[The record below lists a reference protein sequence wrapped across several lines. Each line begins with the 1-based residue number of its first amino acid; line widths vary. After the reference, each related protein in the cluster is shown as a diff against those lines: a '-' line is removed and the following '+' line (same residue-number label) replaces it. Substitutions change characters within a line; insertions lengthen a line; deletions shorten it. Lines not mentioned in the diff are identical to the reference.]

1 MRVIQKQAGQI
12 LLSIFL
18 AGSCFA
24 ADLRATD
31 TLSIA
36 TQIASPTDTLRQTYD
51 HWSFIRPSLQSP
63 VCITS
68 NIDSRPLPRLVFG
81 DESAPRRGADEAA
94 HAVGWQMGHHPDIL
108 IVSQV
113 VYGAVPTR
121 QDAACQPKIPFQ
133 I

>member
-24 ADLRATD
+24 ADLRAAD

-51 HWSFIRPSLQSP
+51 H
-63 VCITS
+63 
-68 NIDSRPLPRLVFG
+68 
-81 DESAPRRGADEAA
+81 
-94 HAVGWQMGHHPDIL
+94 HPDIL
-108 IVSQV
+108 VVSQV
-113 VYGAVPTR
+113 VYGAAPTR